1 MQDYDLILI
10 LIRLSGVGSEDH
22 DIVSYCVCVCMYMD
36 FFVKCAVKQHKR
48 RWPRNYTAAGRG
60 SGCVT
65 ESHLYLKHH
74 PGPLGYPHRSYS
86 LRVSLTCLCHHPHL
100 LLHPLPGSTW
110 SPMSFILDDGL
121 VVDGLNLGVVLVD
134 EVAQSVILVYTVC
147 FHHYRCSPSSVMM
160 VETLDDGLSWSR
172 PRNLSEQLGVKS
184 FAPGPGFGIQ
194 VNAFLTFWVSV

>member
-1 MQDYDLILI
+1 MTSSSSSSAYPRSGQEIMTLFLI
-10 LIRLSGVGSEDH
+10 VY
-22 DIVSYCVCVCMYMD
+22 VYVCIWI

-74 PGPLGYPHRSYS
+74 PGPLGLPPS
-86 LRVSLTCLCHHPHL
+86 LLFATCLANLLVSSHPHLL

-110 SPMSFILDDGL
+110 SPMSLILDDGL
-121 VVDGLNLGVVLVD
+121 VVGGLNLGVVLVD
-134 EVAQSVILVYTVC
+134 EVAQSVILVYTMC
-147 FHHYRCSPSSVMM
+147 FLHHQCSPSSIMM

-194 VNAFLTFWVSV
+194 VNTFLTFCVSV